1 MMNDNTAAQALGALS
16 QVHRLMAFRAL
27 VVAGQGGLTPGAL
40 AEHLGISA
48 ASMSFHLKEL
58 LRTDLVSQT
67 RDGRNLIYRASFERM
82 NGLLAFL
89 TTNCCEGQPCEL
101 APAPPFSTQP
111 QTQPK
116 ELNMADKTY
125 NVLFVCTGNSAR
137 SILAEALMNHLGEAK
152 GFRAYSAGSH
162 PKGEVNPWTLKTLA
176 DMHYPT
182 DGYRS
187 KAWDEFAQPDA
198 PKFDFVFTVC
208 DQAAGEVCPVWPG
221 QPMTAHWGM
230 PDPGEIVGSDANIQ
244 QAFRNTFITLKRRIE
259 LMLALPLASLD
270 KMAIHR
276 EVKSIGTQ

>member
-1 MMNDNTAAQALGALS
+1 MMDDQTAAQALGALS
-16 QVHRLMAFRAL
+16 QIHRLMAFRAL

-40 AEHLGISA
+40 AERLDISA

-58 LRTDLVSQT
+58 LRTGMVSQT
-67 RDGRNLIYRASFERM
+67 RDGRHLIYRASFERM

-101 APAPPFSTQP
+101 TPAHPFSPTQP
-111 QTQPK
+111 QPK
-116 ELNMADKTY
+116 EPFMADKTY

-162 PKGEVNPWTLKTLA
+162 PKGEVNPWALKTLA
-176 DMHYPT
+176 DMHFAT
-182 DGYRS
+182 EGYRS
-187 KAWDEFAQPDA
+187 KAWEEFAQPDA
-198 PKFDFVFTVC
+198 PQFDFVFTVC

-230 PDPGEIVGSDANIQ
+230 PDPGEVVGTDAEIQ

-259 LMLALPLASLD
+259 LMLALPMASLD
-270 KMAIHR
+270 RLAIHR
-276 EVKSIGTQ
+276 EVKNIGTQ